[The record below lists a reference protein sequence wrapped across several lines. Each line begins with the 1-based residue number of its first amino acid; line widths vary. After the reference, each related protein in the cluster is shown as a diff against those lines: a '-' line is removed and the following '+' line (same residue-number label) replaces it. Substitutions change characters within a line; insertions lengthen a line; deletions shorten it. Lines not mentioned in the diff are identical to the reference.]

1 VSRKGLTFNFPPWR
15 ERSKAIAIVAAC
27 LVFLSLLLVLSVPA
41 LAQTA
46 RHPFAVGANEG
57 TAGSV
62 NAVSRFILAQES
74 SFYRALTGAVRALK
88 DGAAAWGLI
97 GLSFAYGVFH
107 AAGPGHGKAVIAS
120 YMLANERTLGRGL
133 AISLAAALVQG
144 LVAIAI
150 VGMAALIFHANAKHM
165 TAASQVIEIVS
176 YGGMTILGALLVA
189 RKGRTLI
196 LLWRDQRAAPLSGF
210 DTAFAGAARSMPAA
224 LRSKSAFVADDGQA
238 GHRHGPGCGHVHGL
252 GLAALEDGNGW
263 RNILLTIFAAG
274 LRPCSGA
281 ILVLVFALA
290 QGIFLIGALS
300 VAAMSLGTALTTGA
314 LAGFAVSFKK
324 VAARFAKAEAPRAVL
339 ALSLLETCAAL
350 LILGLGLALLA
361 AALVRIA

>member
-1 VSRKGLTFNFPPWR
+1 MTPKGATFKPLPGR
-15 ERSKAIAIVAAC
+15 GRSTAIAVFVFGLC
-27 LVFLSLLLVLSVPA
+27 LIGLLLIITAPA
-41 LAQTA
+41 LAQMA
-46 RHPFAVGANEG
+46 KHPFAVGANEG
-57 TAGSV
+57 TAGNV
-62 NAVSRFILAQES
+62 NAISRFILAQES

-88 DGAAAWGLI
+88 NGAPAWGLI

-107 AAGPGHGKAVIAS
+107 AAGPGHGKAIITS

-150 VGMAALIFHANAKHM
+150 VGIAALIFHASSKHM
-165 TAASQVIEIVS
+165 TQASHVIEIVS
-176 YGGMTILGALLVA
+176 YGGMAVLGGLLSV
-189 RKGRTLI
+189 RKGQTVI
-196 LLWRDQRAAPLSGF
+196 SLWRERHSAPPSGF
-210 DTAFAGAARSMPAA
+210 DAAFAGAERAMPQAP
-224 LRSKSAFVADDGQA
+224 LSKSAFVADDGQA

-252 GLAALEDGNGW
+252 DLAVLEDGNKW

-314 LAGFAVSFKK
+314 LAAFAVSFKK
-324 VAARFAKAEAPRAVL
+324 IAARFAKVEAPRALL
-339 ALSLLETCAAL
+339 ALPIFETCASLA
-350 LILGLGLALLA
+350 ILGLGLALLA
-361 AALVRIA
+361 AALLRS